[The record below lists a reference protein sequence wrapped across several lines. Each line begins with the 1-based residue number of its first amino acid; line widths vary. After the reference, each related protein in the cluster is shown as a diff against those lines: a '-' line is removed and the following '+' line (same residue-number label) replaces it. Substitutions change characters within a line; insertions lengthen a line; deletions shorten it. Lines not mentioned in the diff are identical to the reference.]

1 MPYSTCPCMV
11 MTIGPSKMC
20 RAAFE
25 IWAVRMG
32 APSQPGAAHQPNN
45 RSNLRLRLDTHIVRT
60 ISVAGESDPGSD
72 DGPALPIC
80 RALRLGD
87 PSCLHLF
94 GQSMLSSFHSFV
106 LYQRVRSRDI
116 PTRPTLKP
124 LRPISPPLGLSPC
137 SLRHLSDHGL
147 GRLLSARRPT

>member
-1 MPYSTCPCMV
+1 MP
-11 MTIGPSKMC
+11 C
-20 RAAFE
+20 RYLKFGRSGWVFHHNPEPRTSRAT
-25 IWAVRMG
+25 
-32 APSQPGAAHQPNN
+32 HQTSPF
-45 RSNLRLRLDTHIVRT
+45 RLDTHSIRT
-60 ISVAGESDPGSD
+60 ISVAGENNPGSD
-72 DGPALPIC
+72 DGPALPFC
-80 RALRLGD
+80 RALRLGG